1 LVFEK
6 IKDCLAHVRGVAGG
20 GLGRRGGDQPFGGY
34 NKIEKNKKN
43 DFGEKW
49 VLTLL
54 VLTGAMGVTGRA

>member
-1 LVFEK
+1 
-6 IKDCLAHVRGVAGG
+6 
-20 GLGRRGGDQPFGGY
+20 LGRRGGDQPFGGY